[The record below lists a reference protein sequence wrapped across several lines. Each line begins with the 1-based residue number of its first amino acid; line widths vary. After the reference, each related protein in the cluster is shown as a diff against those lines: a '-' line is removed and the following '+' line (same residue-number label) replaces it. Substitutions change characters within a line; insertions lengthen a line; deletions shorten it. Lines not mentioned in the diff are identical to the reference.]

1 MQEKMNL
8 ADGIKVGPEDS
19 SSEEENDQEDGIQRK
34 DSKLSTQVQT
44 NLEPSSRGTQQEQ
57 FRSNSANS

>member
-8 ADGIKVGPEDS
+8 ADGVKDSDDS
-19 SSEEENDQEDGIQRK
+19 SSDESESGVQRK

-44 NLEPSSRGTQQEQ
+44 NEKPSSGGSGE
-57 FRSNSANS
+57 FRTGSSGSFG